1 MAASDLGG
9 NVEISKPGETVVTNN
24 GVTIIG
30 AGNLPAAM
38 PTSASNAYARN
49 ISALLLHLLN
59 EGQLAID
66 LDDEIQSGVVIT
78 HAGSVVHE
86 ATSKLLTPDAEATP

>member
-1 MAASDLGG
+1 
-9 NVEISKPGETVVTNN
+9 V
-24 GVTIIG
+24 IG

-38 PTSASNAYARN
+38 PTSASDAYARN
-49 ISALLLHLLN
+49 ISTLLLHLLR

-78 HAGSVVHE
+78 HAGSVVHA
-86 ATSKLLTPDAEATP
+86 ATSKLLNPDAEATP